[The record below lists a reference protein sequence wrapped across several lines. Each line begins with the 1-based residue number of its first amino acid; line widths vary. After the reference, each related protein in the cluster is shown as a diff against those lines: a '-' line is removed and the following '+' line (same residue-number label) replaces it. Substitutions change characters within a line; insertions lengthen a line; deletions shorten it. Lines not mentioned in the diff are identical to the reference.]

1 MRTFIYNITDAP
13 SELCFALPSNASRV
27 TMFSLD
33 WELAVYDAA
42 EDSGGE
48 KAPLLDIDG
57 GIVLAVESSKS
68 SSLWWSESELSAQL
82 SLC

>member
-1 MRTFIYNITDAP
+1 
-13 SELCFALPSNASRV
+13 
-27 TMFSLD
+27 MFSLD

-57 GIVLAVESSKS
+57 GIVIAVESSQS

-82 SLC
+82 SLLTLDALDASSSDVEPPRDPRFQLGPEV